1 MKNWTTS
8 KKILIWGSVSV
19 ISLIGLGFIIWKR
32 TPFKKRLVDVAN
44 GEWKLFGYQTIGK
57 DGKLSRV
64 GTKENK
70 NGWSKRVGD
79 YWSSVGSS
87 LDGKDRGVPWSSA
100 FISFVMSTAGNPF
113 GIPFIKSSAHNKYI
127 REYIA
132 NRKEGRLNAA
142 FVGYRISEVSPKVG
156 DLVCYG
162 REGQGGYD
170 ATNSYKGHCDIV
182 VAKRPGEIEAIG
194 GNVSDSV
201 TKRILSTDKKG
212 RLIDRNN
219 NWFAII
225 KNNA

>member
-64 GTKENK
+64 GT
-70 NGWSKRVGD
+70 
-79 YWSSVGSS
+79 
-87 LDGKDRGVPWSSA
+87 
-100 FISFVMSTAGNPF
+100 NPF

-132 NRKEGRLNAA
+132 NRKEGRLSAA